1 MAEETGLIH
10 ARLFDGHGGARTLRM
25 PELASWNPHDGV
37 LWVHFDY
44 TKAAARDW
52 IRQTSGLDSLVAEA
66 LITEETRPRAVS
78 VGDGLLLA
86 LRGVNLNP
94 GAEPDDM
101 VSIRLWLDASR
112 VVSSGKRDLLS
123 VRDLLDRLDEAK
135 GPTGAGEFIVELT
148 DRLVWRMSET
158 VEQLE
163 DSVAGLEDSILE
175 ARSGA
180 LRLDLAS
187 LRRQTITL
195 RRYLAPQRE
204 ALSRLIT
211 EKVSWIDEGDRMR
224 LREIADRLMR
234 HIEDLD
240 AVRDRAAVAH
250 EELLSRISEQ
260 LNSRLYV
267 LSIVAALFLPLG
279 FLTGMLGINV
289 GGIPGAD
296 NPWGFLIFAGTLAL
310 IVVAQIV
317 LFRRKGWL

>member
-10 ARLFDGHGGARTLRM
+10 ARLFDGRGGARTLLM
-25 PELASWNPHDGV
+25 PELASWTPDKGV
-37 LWVHFDY
+37 LWAHFDY
-44 TKAAARDW
+44 TKAPARDW
-52 IRQTSGLDSLVAEA
+52 IRRTSGLEPLVAEA
-66 LITEETRPRAVS
+66 LITEETRPRAMS
-78 VGDGLLLA
+78 LGDGLLLA

-123 VRDLLDRLDEAK
+123 VRDLLDRLAEAK
-135 GPTGAGEFIVELT
+135 GPSGAGQFIVELI

-158 VEQLE
+158 VDRLE

-211 EKVSWIDEGDRMR
+211 EKVGWLDETDRMR
-224 LREIADRLMR
+224 LREVADRLIR

-260 LNSRLYV
+260 LNARMYV

-296 NPWGFLIFAGTLAL
+296 NPWGFLTFAGILVL
-310 IVVAQIV
+310 IVVAQVV